1 MAPYLID
8 ELTTVEIVGNK
19 DLGPQLWLATFDKIT
34 GLLLKHRVV
43 VGDGDELFITK
54 ALGIRNVRQI
64 RVPGLTELSDDQR
77 LVKLAR
83 TIQYQFLPNC
93 DLLTLF
99 SLRNASGLL
108 LLSI

>member
-43 VGDGDELFITK
+43 VGDGVSSQSTS
-54 ALGIRNVRQI
+54 RS
-64 RVPGLTELSDDQR
+64 PPT
-77 LVKLAR
+77 
-83 TIQYQFLPNC
+83 T
-93 DLLTLF
+93 
-99 SLRNASGLL
+99 
-108 LLSI
+108 